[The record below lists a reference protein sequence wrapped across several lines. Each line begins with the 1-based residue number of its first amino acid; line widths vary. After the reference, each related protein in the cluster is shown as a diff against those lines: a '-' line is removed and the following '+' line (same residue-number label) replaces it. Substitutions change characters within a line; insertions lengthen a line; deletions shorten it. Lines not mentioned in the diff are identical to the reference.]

1 MHRYFESRLQRALA
15 WYALVPV
22 LIMALLGALLMLA
35 SWRYAVTGVNH
46 ESRELVADVLTG
58 ISNDL
63 PNGLRWR
70 QSFWAMYRTLRSG
83 NMIWVCGRRPL
94 GGSIMIPAS
103 GA

>member
-46 ESRELVADVLTG
+46 ESRELAADVLTG
-58 ISNDL
+58 ISNDFAKRAAVEAELKLLLAGPL
-63 PNGLRWR
+63 PLSSPPADSPELIAEISISRLLR
-70 QSFWAMYRTLRSG
+70 
-83 NMIWVCGRRPL
+83 
-94 GGSIMIPAS
+94 
-103 GA
+103 